1 MQEVFWFFLGGFVY
15 LLLNTF
21 LFTYKKFEFIN
32 ETKVY
37 SFKLI
42 AMAYEHMVFALATKY
57 VALENSNTDVEKI
70 KLYKNIDENAF
81 DEWKKEAVVG
91 LKEALPPI
99 YKEALQLDDWDSL
112 MDVLQ
117 KHYEKILRTKHGD

>member
-15 LLLNTF
+15 LLSNTF
-21 LFTYKKFEFIN
+21 LFTYKKIEFIN

-57 VALENSNTDVEKI
+57 VALENSDMDSEKI

-81 DEWKKEAVVG
+81 DEWKKETIMG
-91 LKEALPPI
+91 LKESLPPI
-99 YKEALQLDDWDSL
+99 YREALQLDDWDSL

-117 KHYEKILRTKHGD
+117 KHYEKTLRTKHGD